1 MQLEGSQVT
10 GEVEVSKVGTCVFF
24 GLLNSR
30 QFQETSG
37 EAREGAQLIRQ
48 QLDKLLQTH
57 DAAFPKNPLLDD
69 KHVLRL
75 KEGKGKQ
82 WKELLQAAPEML
94 SMKFVKVRG
103 REEYGRCLLRI
114 KSKDPT

>member
-1 MQLEGSQVT
+1 
-10 GEVEVSKVGTCVFF
+10 
-24 GLLNSR
+24 
-30 QFQETSG
+30 
-37 EAREGAQLIRQ
+37 LIRQ
-48 QLDKLLQTH
+48 QLDKLLHTH
-57 DAAFPKNPLLDD
+57 DATFPKNPLLDD

-103 REEYGRCLLRI
+103 REEYGRQVHI
-114 KSKDPT
+114 ENKKEGSNIHHQKFTH

>member
-1 MQLEGSQVT
+1 MFFWPLEFEAIPGNFRR
-10 GEVEVSKVGTCVFF
+10 SK
-24 GLLNSR
+24 
-30 QFQETSG
+30 
-37 EAREGAQLIRQ
+37 EGAQLIRQ

-114 KSKDPT
+114 KSKDPTYKKKLIH

>member
-1 MQLEGSQVT
+1 M
-10 GEVEVSKVGTCVFF
+10 
-24 GLLNSR
+24 
-30 QFQETSG
+30 
-37 EAREGAQLIRQ
+37 IRQ

-82 WKELLQAAPEML
+82 WKERLQAAPEML
-94 SMKFVKVRG
+94 SMKFVKLRG
-103 REEYGRCLLRI
+103 REEYGRQVHIENKKGGPNIHHQKLMH
-114 KSKDPT
+114 